1 MRGEEYLG
9 YSRGRDGK
17 IFHNTMRESKS
28 MGPTC
33 ISEKCVKYKN
43 RFCDTILQ
51 EQREIIFQKFWK
63 DLDWDQ
69 KKIYVTSLM
78 HKKPVSRRYVSG
90 DSKRSF
96 TYEYFLKVNE
106 DTKQVCKQMFL
117 STLGLKEWVIH
128 QWCSTAVHGMH
139 SSREVMNNIKQKD
152 NSQDEQKE
160 FLKLFLNNLPK
171 MPAHYCRKD
180 TKKLYLEADFGSKS
194 NLYRVYKNHCEENGK
209 VALSSFVFSE
219 IFEEMNLALFCPKK
233 DQCNT
238 CVSHKAGN
246 VDQKVYDEHIKLKNR
261 ARSEKDFDKKDAE
274 TQKKHVFVM
283 DVQAVKLCPVNDA
296 NKFYF
301 KTRLKVHNFT
311 IYNLG
316 THQCTNYWWNESEG
330 DLVASVFTS
339 IIIHHIEKHCVDG
352 KPIILWSDG
361 CPYQNRNSILA
372 NALCNYSNKNNIS
385 ITQKYLEPGHSQMEC
400 DSVHSVIE
408 RKLNHREISL
418 PFEYVNITKNARQ
431 KPFPY
436 DAEYLEHQF
445 FKNYDDSNIL
455 RYKSIRPGRTTNDP
469 TVTNIRVLNYEADGK
484 IRFKLNF
491 EDDLAVMPQR
501 SKEID
506 LNYSPKRL
514 YQNRRKISN
523 VKYVHLQDMK
533 TTLTKETQHYYD
545 NLPYE

>member
-78 HKKPVSRRYVSG
+78 HKKPVSRRYV
-90 DSKRSF
+90 
-96 TYEYFLKVNE
+96 
-106 DTKQVCKQMFL
+106 
-117 STLGLKEWVIH
+117 
-128 QWCSTAVHGMH
+128 
-139 SSREVMNNIKQKD
+139 
-152 NSQDEQKE
+152 
-160 FLKLFLNNLPK
+160 
-171 MPAHYCRKD
+171 
-180 TKKLYLEADFGSKS
+180 
-194 NLYRVYKNHCEENGK
+194 
-209 VALSSFVFSE
+209 
-219 IFEEMNLALFCPKK
+219 
-233 DQCNT
+233 
-238 CVSHKAGN
+238 
-246 VDQKVYDEHIKLKNR
+246 
-261 ARSEKDFDKKDAE
+261 
-274 TQKKHVFVM
+274 
-283 DVQAVKLCPVNDA
+283 
-296 NKFYF
+296 
-301 KTRLKVHNFT
+301 
-311 IYNLG
+311 
-316 THQCTNYWWNESEG
+316 
-330 DLVASVFTS
+330 
-339 IIIHHIEKHCVDG
+339 
-352 KPIILWSDG
+352 
-361 CPYQNRNSILA
+361 
-372 NALCNYSNKNNIS
+372 
-385 ITQKYLEPGHSQMEC
+385 
-400 DSVHSVIE
+400 
-408 RKLNHREISL
+408 KLNHREISL